1 MEQLINLVVQ
11 KTGVSADAAR
21 GFVMKI
27 LGLLKAKLPEAA
39 SSKLNAALGGALDQA
54 DTSPASAADLVQGG
68 DVPPDKAPAALTAV
82 LDQLKGHLPES
93 MSGDLQKALG
103 GEGGLPVNFTN
114 CLDDFACIL
123 RTCS

>member
-39 SSKLNAALGGALDQA
+39 SSKLNALLGGALDQA
-54 DTSPASAADLVQGG
+54 GEAPQSAAEVVEESGI
-68 DVPPDKAPAALTAV
+68 PADKAPAALTAV
-82 LDQLKGHLPES
+82 LDQLKGQLPES

-103 GEGGLPVNFTN
+103 GEGGLSALFGKVKGM
-114 CLDDFACIL
+114 LGIK
-123 RTCS
+123 

>member
-11 KTGVSADAAR
+11 KTGVSADAAK
-21 GFVMKI
+21 GFVLKL
-27 LGLLKAKLPEAA
+27 LGLLKGKLPEAA

-54 DTSPASAADLVQGG
+54 EAAPQSAADLVKES
-68 DVPPDKAPAALTAV
+68 DIPADKAPAALTAV

-103 GEGGLPVNFTN
+103 GEGFLAGLVGKVKGM
-114 CLDDFACIL
+114 LGGK
-123 RTCS
+123 